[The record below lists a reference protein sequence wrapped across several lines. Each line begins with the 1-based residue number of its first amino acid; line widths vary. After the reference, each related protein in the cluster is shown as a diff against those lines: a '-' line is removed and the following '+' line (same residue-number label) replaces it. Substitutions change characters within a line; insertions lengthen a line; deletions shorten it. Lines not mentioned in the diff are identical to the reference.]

1 MPISIDTLKAQKE
14 SLKELLRTLE
24 AEQRR
29 VETEL
34 KLVRQ
39 RELRAKREIEA
50 LTTLLELAES
60 ESAPDAT

>member
-24 AEQRR
+24 AEQRK

-50 LTTLLELAES
+50 LTTLIELAES
-60 ESAPDAT
+60 ESAPDVT

>member
-24 AEQRR
+24 AEQRK

-50 LTTLLELAES
+50 LTTLIELAES
-60 ESAPDAT
+60 ESTPDVT